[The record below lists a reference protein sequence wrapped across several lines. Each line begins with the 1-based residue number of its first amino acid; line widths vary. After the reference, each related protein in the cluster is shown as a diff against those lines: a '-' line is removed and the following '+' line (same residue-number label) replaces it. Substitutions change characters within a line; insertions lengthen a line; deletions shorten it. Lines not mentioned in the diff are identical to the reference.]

1 MQASIYLQPRVYKA
15 YQHTDIKRIVSK
27 QNDMILPIV
36 MKIKQSYIQTT
47 RVEGGPGLQ
56 YF

>member
-15 YQHTDIKRIVSK
+15 YQHTDIQRIVSK
-27 QNDMILPIV
+27 QNDMIFPTV

-56 YF
+56 HL